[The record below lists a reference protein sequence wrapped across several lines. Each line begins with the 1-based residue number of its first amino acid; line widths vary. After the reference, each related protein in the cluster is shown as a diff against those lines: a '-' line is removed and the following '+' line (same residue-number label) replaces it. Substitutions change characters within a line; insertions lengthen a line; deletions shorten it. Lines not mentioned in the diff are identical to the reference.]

1 MLIILGE
8 LCRDTINSFIRNK
21 VEVERGVISKFQG
34 FKRFGN
40 FFFYV
45 CFMFNRDRINYYGSI
60 IKLI

>member
-8 LCRDTINSFIRNK
+8 LCRDTISSFIKNK
-21 VEVERGVISKFQG
+21 VERGVILRFQG